1 MGTSGVG
8 VGSINLIYWLD
19 VALLWEAVV
28 LERGVVMVVVMV
40 YY

>member
-1 MGTSGVG
+1 MITSGVG
-8 VGSINLIYWLD
+8 VGNINLIYWLD